1 MLHTLYKPLTLSFR
15 MNKQEIKGKNEQ
27 LEGKIRGDVGKVAGN
42 RTEQVKGKAEE
53 LKGTVREA
61 IGRTAR
67 KIDQE

>member
-1 MLHTLYKPLTLSFR
+1 